1 MLDMGFVHD
10 VKRIIKLLPQKRQT
24 LFFSAT
30 MPGEIQKLAN
40 SILNNPVK
48 VEVTPVSST
57 ADTIKQSVYFVEKE
71 NKLNLFSHF
80 QNDISDSVLVFART
94 KHGADKIARKLQKD
108 NISQKLFTEINLR
121 MQDRML

>member
-30 MPGEIQKLAN
+30 MPSEIQKLAD

-57 ADTIKQSVYFVEKE
+57 AETIKQSVYFVEKE
-71 NKLNLFSHF
+71 
-80 QNDISDSVLVFART
+80 
-94 KHGADKIARKLQKD
+94 
-108 NISQKLFTEINLR
+108 IN
-121 MQDRML
+121 